1 MSNTVIQIKRSTS
14 NSAPLLQP
22 GELAYTSNGE
32 VLFVGSP
39 AGTNTANVIAIGGK
53 RTPGTLTANQAVVVN
68 ANGFIDETKTNKL
81 IIGSDGETANITAFS
96 TDGSFGTANVSNS
109 TIVSSWAI
117 KNYIDTQAGSSTIG
131 GLSDVTISSPANN
144 QILVYD
150 STDQQWEN
158 HTIDGTANEVT
169 VDFSN
174 NNITIGL
181 PDDIT
186 VGANLTVTNHLST
199 NTANIAGALAVGG
212 ISTQGNVNVTGVV
225 NASLQVAV
233 GTELTINTTT
243 ISVGNSTVN
252 TQITGSGITANGA
265 NITSVN
271 AATVGSNTAS
281 DLRTYSETKA
291 GDAYTN
297 AASYADTA
305 AGNAYTNATAFAA
318 NATNIS
324 SGTLDN
330 ARLPANVSVSNIT
343 STGNTNIQGTLL
355 ADGNVVLGNNTSDNI
370 SFVGYVNTNILPAGN
385 TTYNLGSQDLQWAT
399 IHANNAHVDYL
410 QVDHDV
416 TIAGNLTV
424 SGSLVTINVSTLSV
438 TDSLIHLA
446 VNNNVSDTLDIGFY
460 GGYNPGSGEEFTGL
474 FRDATDGVY
483 KLFQGANTAPTTTID
498 PLGTGFSLATL
509 SAYLD
514 SGALSTNS
522 TAVTITANA
531 TVNVAI
537 TANTLSLSTPLA
549 VSSGG
554 LGISSLTANSILT
567 ANASGDVVALTSATE
582 GHVLQIVSG
591 APVFG
596 MLDGGTF

>member
-14 NSAPLLQP
+14 NSAPLLSA

-32 VLFVGSP
+32 VLFIGSP
-39 AGTNTANVIAIGGK
+39 AGSNTANVIAIAGK

-81 IIGSDGETANITAFS
+81 IIGSDGTTANITAFT

-117 KNYIDTQAGSSTIG
+117 KNYIDTQAGSSTLG
-131 GLSDVTISSPANN
+131 GLSDVTISTPTNN
-144 QILVYD
+144 QIVVYD
-150 STDQQWEN
+150 ANDQQWEN
-158 HTIDGTANEVT
+158 KTIDGTANEVT
-169 VDFSN
+169 VSFSN

-186 VGANLTVTNHLST
+186 VGANLTVTNHIST
-199 NTANIAGALAVGG
+199 NTANISGALAVGG
-212 ISTQGNVNVTGVV
+212 ISTTGNVNVTGVV
-225 NASLQVAV
+225 NATMEVLV
-233 GTELTINTTT
+233 GANVTINTSA

-252 TQITGSGITANGA
+252 TQITSTGITANGA
-265 NITSVN
+265 NISSVN

-281 DLRTYSETKA
+281 DLRGYSDTVA
-291 GDAYTN
+291 GNAYSN
-297 AASYADTA
+297 ATSYADTV

-318 NATNIS
+318 NASNIS
-324 SGTLDN
+324 TGTIDN
-330 ARLPANVSVSNIT
+330 ARLPANISVTTVT
-343 STGNTNIQGTLL
+343 STGNTNVQGTLL

-370 SFVGYVNTNILPAGN
+370 SFLGHVNTSILPASN
-385 TTYNLGSQDLQWAT
+385 TTFDLGSQNLQWAT
-399 IHANNAHVDYL
+399 IHANNAHVDYI

-416 TIAGNLTV
+416 TVSGNLTV
-424 SGSLVTINVSTLSV
+424 SGSLVTINVSTLAV
-438 TDSLIHLA
+438 TDPLIHLA
-446 VNNNVSDTLDIGFY
+446 TNNNVSDTLDIGFF
-460 GGYNPGSGEEFTGL
+460 GNYNPGAGVEYTGL

-483 KLFQGANTAPTTTID
+483 KLFKGANTLPTTTID
-498 PLGTGFSLATL
+498 PQGSGFGLATL

-514 SGALSTNS
+514 SGALSTNA
-522 TAVTITANA
+522 TAVTITANS

-537 TANTLSLSTPLA
+537 TANTLSLSSPLA

-567 ANASGDVVALTSATE
+567 ANSTGGVEALTSATN

-591 APVFG
+591 APAFG

>member
-14 NSAPLLQP
+14 NSAPLLSP
-22 GELAYTSNGE
+22 GELAYTSNGD
-32 VLFVGSP
+32 VLFIGSP
-39 AGTNTANVIAIGGK
+39 AGSNTANVIAIAGK

-68 ANGFIDETKTNKL
+68 ANGFINESKTNKL
-81 IIGSDGETANITAFS
+81 IIGSDGETANITAFT
-96 TDGSFGTANVSNS
+96 TDGTFGAANVSNTTIAS
-109 TIVSSWAI
+109 TFAI
-117 KNYIDTQAGSSTIG
+117 KNYIDTQAGSSTLG

-144 QILVYD
+144 QIIVFD
-150 STDQQWEN
+150 GSDGQFKNKQ
-158 HTIDGTANEVT
+158 IAGTANEVS

-181 PDDIT
+181 PDNVT

-199 NTANIAGALAVGG
+199 NTANITGALAVGG
-212 ISTQGNVNVTGVV
+212 TSTTGNVNATGVV
-225 NASLQVAV
+225 SATV
-233 GTELTINTTT
+233 GVEVGANVNISTTT

-252 TQITGSGITANGA
+252 TQISGAGITANGA

-281 DLRTYSETKA
+281 DLRGYS
-291 GDAYTN
+291 
-297 AASYADTA
+297 DTV

-318 NATNIS
+318 NANNIS

-330 ARLPANVSVSNIT
+330 SRLPANVSVANIT

-370 SFVGYVNTNILPAGN
+370 SFIGRVNTSILPASN
-385 TTYNLGSQDLQWAT
+385 TSFDLGSQNLQWAT
-399 IHANNAHVDYL
+399 IHANNAHVDYI

-416 TIAGNLTV
+416 TVSGNLTV
-424 SGSLVTINVSTLSV
+424 SGSLVTINVSTLAV
-438 TDSLIHLA
+438 TDPLIHLA
-446 VNNNVSDTLDIGFY
+446 TNNTVSDTLDIGFY
-460 GGYNPGSGEEFTGL
+460 GNYNSGAQLEFTGL

-483 KLFQGANTAPTTTID
+483 KLFEGANTEPTTTVD
-498 PLGTGFSLATL
+498 PQGSGFSLATL
-509 SAYLD
+509 SAFLD
-514 SGALSTNS
+514 SGALTTNA

-537 TANTLSLSTPLA
+537 TANTLSLSSPLA

-554 LGISSLTANSILT
+554 LGISSLTANSILSSNST
-567 ANASGDVVALTSATE
+567 GGVVALTSATE

-591 APVFG
+591 TPTFG